1 MADLTTI
8 ARPYA
13 RAIFDLARPDDRA
26 GWSEML
32 ALLAAV
38 VTDAKLCEVLVDPA
52 LSRSQKA
59 EIVLDICGDR
69 LSAEA
74 SNVVRLLADNKRL
87 EAFPEIAEVY
97 ETLRAEAEK
106 TLVADLISAFEIS
119 KQQRKQIAT
128 ALSNRLK
135 RKVELNCQVD
145 ESLLGGTIIRAGDL
159 VIDGS
164 ARSHL
169 NRLAV
174 NLRL

>member
-13 RAIFDLARPDDRA
+13 RALFDLARPEDRA

-32 ALLAAV
+32 TLLATI
-38 VTDAKLCEVLVDPA
+38 VTDETLRPVLADPA
-52 LSRSQKA
+52 LSRTQKA
-59 EIVLDICGDR
+59 DLVLDICGDQ
-69 LSAEA
+69 LSTEA
-74 SNVVRLLADNKRL
+74 YNVVRLLADNKRL
-87 EAFPEIAEVY
+87 EALPEIAEVY

-119 KQQRKQIAT
+119 KQQRKQIAV

-169 NRLAV
+169 NKLAV